1 MQPISSY
8 ETNEG
13 FLRVLLQGPPGGGK
27 TTTACQLPRPW
38 IADCDLNLAGPLRYL
53 RSQNLTLP
61 VGYDTIDRDEKGVE
75 VHKQLRFTRL
85 AKVTEDAAK
94 NPDIDTM
101 VFDSGTKISDYIM
114 DHVLKQ
120 QGKTQMEMQSWGFY
134 LAFWKQFIGSISTAK
149 KHIVFIVHEKVEKDE
164 IDQALKYFINL
175 PGQIKDVIGALFTDV
190 WRAEASEKPGMPPTT
205 EYLIRTS
212 PNYRFALKNSLQLP
226 SLFKFSWPTI
236 AAKLVPPTTQQ
247 TTQTTTQ

>member
-27 TTTACQLPRPW
+27 TSTACQLPSPW
-38 IADCDLNLAGPLRYL
+38 IADCDLNLAGPLRFL
-53 RSQNLTLP
+53 RSRNLPLP
-61 VGYDTIDRDEKGVE
+61 VGYDTIDRDETGVE
-75 VHKQLRFTRL
+75 VPKPLRYSRL
-85 AKVTEDAAK
+85 CTVTQAAAT
-94 NPDIDTM
+94 NSSVETM

-134 LAFWKQFIGSISTAK
+134 LGFWKQFIGTISTVK

-175 PGQIKDVIGALFTDV
+175 PGQIKDIIGALFTDV
-190 WRAEASEKPGMPPTT
+190 WRAETAEKPGMPPTT
-205 EYLIRTS
+205 NYMIRTS

-226 SLFKFSWPTI
+226 SLFEFNWATI
-236 AAKLVPPTTQQ
+236 QSKLCPK
-247 TTQTTTQ
+247 